1 MYSSSEMSLPLNRGF
16 GRRGEFDFSDQSK
29 LETPSFFRKNV
40 IEDNIVLQTTNIFG
54 LFDINCSLNFS
65 HLAFYVFNVMD
76 LFL

>member
-40 IEDNIVLQTTNIFG
+40 IEDNIVLQLLIF
-54 LFDINCSLNFS
+54 LVYLI
-65 HLAFYVFNVMD
+65 
-76 LFL
+76 